1 MLPAALPGSSKR
13 MILRGCRK
21 DGRRTFWV
29 ALFFPVRIPEKEK
42 NAAEKDGKEKNI
54 KKFIFAT
61 Y

>member
-29 ALFFPVRIPEKEK
+29 ALFFPVRFPEKEK
-42 NAAEKDGKEKNI
+42 NAAEKDGKEKKHKEI
-54 KKFIFAT
+54 
-61 Y
+61 